1 MLTHVGLSSHDGDSC
16 YFCVMATE
24 KKLGEG
30 RMAFQLKAW
39 TDAYARL
46 TDADKS
52 DGLKPEDLESLAT
65 AAYLLGKFAESNDV
79 WSRAHN
85 EYLNTGDVK
94 CAVRCAF
101 WLGFHLLN
109 TGESARGGGWISR
122 ARRLLD
128 EAHMECVEQG
138 YLLLPVALR
147 SLGEGNAKSS
157 LVTFEQAAKIADQF
171 RDADLTALSCLGR
184 GQALI
189 RLGQV
194 QDGLS
199 LLDEAMTDVDAGQLS
214 PIVSGIV
221 YCAVI
226 EACLEVYDLR
236 RAQEWTEALSQW
248 CTSQPDLVPFRG
260 PCLIRRSEIMQL
272 HGNWSDAIEEANRAN
287 ELLSQRK
294 GDPIAGAAFYQLG
307 ELYRLRGDYTQAE
320 EAYRQSNNAGRNPQP
335 GLALL
340 SLAKG
345 QVDSAKSSICRTLDE
360 VKNPK
365 TRTRILPAYV
375 EIMVVAMEITKAQV
389 AVQELIHIARELD
402 APFLLALAAQA
413 EGSVLLSQGDPN
425 AALDRLSNAMAIWNR
440 LEAPY
445 ECARARFLIGM
456 ARTEIG
462 DKEAASLEYEAARST
477 FYQLKAGRDIAR
489 VDALIQERKRDK
501 IHGLTSRELE
511 VLRLLA
517 TGKTNKTIAGEMF
530 VSERTV
536 DRHVSNIL
544 SKLDLPSRA
553 AATAFAY
560 KYNLL

>member
-1 MLTHVGLSSHDGDSC
+1 
-16 YFCVMATE
+16 MATE
-24 KKLGEG
+24 KKLLEG
-30 RMAFQLKAW
+30 RRAFRQKEW

-52 DGLKPEDLESLAT
+52 VGLKAKDLECLAT
-65 AAYLLGKFAESNDV
+65 VAYLLGKSDESNDV

-85 EYLNTGDVK
+85 EYLQTGDIK

-101 WLGFHLLN
+101 WLGFLLLN

-128 EAHMECVEQG
+128 DANLECVEQG

-147 SLGEGNAKSS
+147 CLGEGNAKNS
-157 LVTFEQAAKIADQF
+157 LDTFEQAAKIADQF
-171 RDADLTALSCLGR
+171 RDPDLMALSCLGR
-184 GQALI
+184 GQACI

-194 QDGLS
+194 QDGLP

-226 EACLEVYDLR
+226 EACLEVYDLG
-236 RAQEWTEALSQW
+236 RAQEWTAALSQW
-248 CTSQPDLVPFRG
+248 CSSQPDLVPFRG

-272 HGNWSDAIEEANRAN
+272 HGNWADAIEEANRAN
-287 ELLSQRK
+287 QLVSQRK
-294 GDPIAGAAFYQLG
+294 GDPVAGAAFYQLG

-320 EAYRQSNNAGRNPQP
+320 EAYRQSHNAGRDPQP

-340 SLAKG
+340 SLARG
-345 QVDSAKSSICRTLDE
+345 QVDSAKTSISRALDE

-375 EIMVVAMEITKAQV
+375 EIMIVAMEITKAQS
-389 AVQELIHIARELD
+389 AVEELIHISRKLD
-402 APFLLALAAQA
+402 APILLAMAAQA
-413 EGSVLLSQGDPN
+413 EGALLISQGDQHS
-425 AALDRLSNAMAIWNR
+425 ALDKLSNAMAIWSR

-445 ECARARFLIGM
+445 ECARVRLLMGQ

-462 DKEAASLEYEAARST
+462 DKKTATLEYEAARST
-477 FYQLKAGRDIAR
+477 FYQLNARTDIAR
-489 VDALIQERKRDK
+489 VDALTQGRKRGK
-501 IHGLTSRELE
+501 IHGLTSRELQ

-517 TGKTNKTIAGEMF
+517 TGKTNKTIAVEMF

-544 SKLDLPSRA
+544 SKLNLPSRA

-560 KYNLL
+560 EYNLI